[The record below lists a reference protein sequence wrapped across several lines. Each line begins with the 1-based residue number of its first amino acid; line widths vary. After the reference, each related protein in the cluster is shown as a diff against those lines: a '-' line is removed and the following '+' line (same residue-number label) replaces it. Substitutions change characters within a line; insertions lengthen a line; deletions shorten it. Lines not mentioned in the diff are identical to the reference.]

1 MRSVVLYALLITG
14 AAGVLV
20 GIEETLILLNHGRWW
35 PAAAVAIITL
45 VIALL
50 ATEIARALDEA

>member
-20 GIEETLILLNHGRWW
+20 GIEETLILLNHGHWW
-35 PAAAVAIITL
+35 TAAAVAIITL

-50 ATEIARALDEA
+50 ATKIARALDEA